1 MSLTVTS
8 APSVEPISTA
18 EAKEYLRIDTSDTSQ
33 DNILAIEIKAV
44 RQRFEEYLQRTL
56 ITTTLSYEM
65 NAHDMRNPIEIP
77 RPPVQSITSLT
88 TYDEA
93 SGSETSTV
101 VTNTKYQL
109 VNKAILVERNEGW
122 DVNRRYRAGTLV
134 YVAGYGDVST
144 DVPQDIVMA
153 MLELLALR
161 WERRGDEDRDAV
173 TSREEAIL
181 NSVEHYRLYPQ

>member
-101 VTNTKYQL
+101 VANTKYQL

-134 YVAGYGDVST
+134 YVAGYGDAST

-173 TSREEAIL
+173 TSREESIL